1 MWHFGLK
8 EKTNMKAKIDIQGL
22 KRLIRESRMEE
33 EYRHKF
39 VENFKDVRNE
49 EVLSEQ
55 ELDTLAEI
63 LFKEIFS
70 K

>member
-1 MWHFGLK
+1 
-8 EKTNMKAKIDIQGL
+8 MKAKIDIQGL